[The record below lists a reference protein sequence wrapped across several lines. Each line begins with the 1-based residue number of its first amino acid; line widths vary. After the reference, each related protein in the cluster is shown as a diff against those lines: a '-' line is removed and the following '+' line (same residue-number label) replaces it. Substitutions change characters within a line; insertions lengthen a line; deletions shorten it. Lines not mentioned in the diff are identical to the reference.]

1 MNLTQASSSTILTL
15 KDIKEKESIFEKN
28 NYLGDI
34 NNKDKNSYCYVKGF
48 LPVLISAPHSI
59 KQPRR
64 PGINSAYK
72 SQDKYTGTIARELA
86 ERTNAHIIYKT
97 AYTGIDDNFP
107 IDSVGNIISTE
118 YREKIKNIIDNN
130 QINLLI
136 DLHGFVSN
144 KNRDFGIELGTNYH
158 KNLLGNEKILK
169 IVIQEFEKKG
179 FKLNIDNPDIP
190 SNKKVVIDKEFPAKV
205 KNRTISNY
213 TATTL
218 KTPAIQIEISS
229 DNRMN
234 IDNLNTIISTLENII
249 NSIIKI

>member
-1 MNLTQASSSTILTL
+1 MKKA
-15 KDIKEKESIFEKN
+15 
-28 NYLGDI
+28 
-34 NNKDKNSYCYVKGF
+34 
-48 LPVLISAPHSI
+48 
-59 KQPRR
+59 
-64 PGINSAYK
+64 
-72 SQDKYTGTIARELA
+72 
-86 ERTNAHIIYKT
+86 
-97 AYTGIDDNFP
+97 
-107 IDSVGNIISTE
+107 
-118 YREKIKNIIDNN
+118 
-130 QINLLI
+130 
-136 DLHGFVSN
+136 
-144 KNRDFGIELGTNYH
+144 
-158 KNLLGNEKILK
+158 EKILK